1 MAESLDIRALRTV
14 LLILFLLRRNE
25 TRSVNDN

>member
-14 LLILFLLRRNE
+14 LLNLFLLRRNE